1 MIDITWPTGLP
12 QLPLTDGFSLTIG
25 RSEVI
30 QTDMDTGP
38 GKRRRRSL
46 SSPRPMKITMVLT
59 IEQVLLFE
67 EWYDNTIMGGVKPFS
82 WINPVTQKEEYFQI
96 TDPTTRPTIT
106 PENGAGQHFLLS
118 LDLSIIP

>member
-1 MIDITWPTGLP
+1 MIDATWAPGLP

-30 QTDMDTGP
+30 KTDMDTGP

-46 SSPRPMKITMVLT
+46 SAPRPMKVTMVLT

-67 EWYDNTIMGGVKPFS
+67 DWYDNTIMGGVKPFS

-96 TDPTTRPTIT
+96 TDPTQRPTIT